1 MYGALLNGIAVLAI
15 VPFWKVLHASNY
27 LRIPLAVAN
36 FPGGSVVF
44 CFISKEEFDYNTPY
58 MTATFVLI
66 ALTMF
71 ALSAAL
77 FIFKNELAFATN

>member
-1 MYGALLNGIAVLAI
+1 
-15 VPFWKVLHASNY
+15 
-27 LRIPLAVAN
+27 
-36 FPGGSVVF
+36 
-44 CFISKEEFDYNTPY
+44 

-77 FIFKNELAFATN
+77 FIFKNELRQRNDLEVKKVMVGE